1 MPPGQ
6 HRGDS
11 TAKLPVSS
19 TDTPVNGPLT
29 SPTRKMKAIRSG
41 PDGEPSDTQ
50 TRILDAA
57 EILFIET
64 GFSATSLRAI
74 ARHAEVNL
82 AAPHYHFGSKE
93 GLLAATIHRR
103 IEPINEAR
111 VAALN
116 LIEAR
121 DAAPTAN
128 EILRAFFEPL
138 ETVDRGPGTSRLIGR
153 LHAEPLSVSEPIIKR
168 EFGALAERF
177 LNALARVL
185 PGVPKSLISW
195 RFHFAIGAMIQM
207 LTFEKPVFT
216 LDPAEQSRDG
226 LEQLIA
232 FVEIGLTADTHSD
245 PLEATKP

>member
-1 MPPGQ
+1 MPPGR

-11 TAKLPVSS
+11 AKQLPVSA
-19 TDTPVNGPLT
+19 TDKPADGHETRAPRKVT
-29 SPTRKMKAIRSG
+29 SIQSALN
-41 PDGEPSDTQ
+41 GEPADTR

-57 EILFIET
+57 ETLFIET

-74 ARHAEVNL
+74 ARRAEVNL

-103 IEPINEAR
+103 IAPINEAR
-111 VAALN
+111 VTALD
-116 LIEAR
+116 LLEAR
-121 DAAPTAN
+121 GTEPSPN

-138 ETVDRGPGTSRLIGR
+138 ETVDRGPVTSRLIGR

-177 LNALARVL
+177 LDALARVL
-185 PGVPKSLISW
+185 PDVPSSVISW

-207 LTFEKPVFT
+207 LTFEKPVFA
-216 LDPAEQSRDG
+216 LDPVEQSSDG

-232 FVEIGLTADTHSD
+232 FVELGLTTYTH
-245 PLEATKP
+245 PNLPEATKP